1 MARIFFRLD
10 DITPNMNWDKFN
22 FIVSLFG
29 RYNIKPL
36 LAVIPDN
43 KDSELLRYP
52 IDLDFWRIIKELS
65 QDGWVIAQHGY
76 QHLAK
81 GDGGVLSIHKNG
93 EFGGLSFESQ
103 EAMIISGRKI
113 MEAQTV
119 SSDVFVAPRH
129 SFDKKT
135 IRALKQNGFHFISD
149 GIALWPFKKFDIVW
163 LPQITWRPR
172 KFPLGLLT
180 FALHHNTMN
189 EADFSEL
196 EKFVTDE
203 ALITSNTSSLSV
215 EEMSKALVHPERFAG
230 LHFFNPVHLMP
241 LVEIIV
247 HSKVSPET
255 LGALYK
261 WCLRVKKTP
270 VIVKDGPGFLVN
282 RILMPYMNE
291 AGYLLEEGVALKD
304 LDQAALNFGIKKA
317 KGDIILFTDDDCLV
331 PTNWVE
337 RYKKIFKEND
347 VGVVGGYLIPKESN
361 IFYAI
366 DKIKDKI
373 LGVGYLGNKE
383 IISRN
388 IKVGFTNNCG
398 YRKDVLMKVGFFN
411 ENFRVPAGEDTE
423 LNDRVAKHYNA
434 MYIPI
439 SVIHN
444 NKYNYQY
451 LTNMVWKQVIEKMP
465 PKNALSSTLGLI
477 ILSPWVLFKVI
488 KKVIQYRK

>member
-1 MARIFFRLD
+1 M
-10 DITPNMNWDKFN
+10 K
-22 FIVSLFG
+22 VSIIIPT
-29 RYNIKPL
+29 YNRS
-36 LAVIPDN
+36 N
-43 KDSELLRYP
+43 KLYETLKSLG
-52 IDLDFWRIIKELS
+52 K
-65 QDGWVIAQHGY
+65 
-76 QHLAK
+76 
-81 GDGGVLSIHKNG
+81 
-93 EFGGLSFESQ
+93 Q
-103 EAMIISGRKI
+103 E
-113 MEAQTV
+113 
-119 SSDVFVAPRH
+119 
-129 SFDKKT
+129 
-135 IRALKQNGFHFISD
+135 
-149 GIALWPFKKFDIVW
+149 
-163 LPQITWRPR
+163 
-172 KFPLGLLT
+172 
-180 FALHHNTMN
+180 
-189 EADFSEL
+189 
-196 EKFVTDE
+196 
-203 ALITSNTSSLSV
+203 
-215 EEMSKALVHPERFAG
+215 
-230 LHFFNPVHLMP
+230 
-241 LVEIIV
+241 EIIV
-247 HSKVSPET
+247 VDDCSTDGTKEMILNYFHDNIRY
-255 LGALYK
+255 YK
-261 WCLRVKKTP
+261 TDKNS
-270 VIVKDGPGFLVN
+270 GPAIARNL
-282 RILMPYMNE
+282 
-291 AGYLLEEGVALKD
+291 
-304 LDQAALNFGIKKA
+304 GIKKA

>member
-129 SFDKKT
+129 SFDKKA
-135 IRALKQNGFHFISD
+135 IKALKQNGFHFISD

-196 EKFVTDE
+196 EKF
-203 ALITSNTSSLSV
+203 
-215 EEMSKALVHPERFAG
+215 
-230 LHFFNPVHLMP
+230 
-241 LVEIIV
+241 
-247 HSKVSPET
+247 
-255 LGALYK
+255 
-261 WCLRVKKTP
+261 
-270 VIVKDGPGFLVN
+270 
-282 RILMPYMNE
+282 
-291 AGYLLEEGVALKD
+291 
-304 LDQAALNFGIKKA
+304 IK
-317 KGDIILFTDDDCLV
+317 
-331 PTNWVE
+331 NNQ
-337 RYKKIFKEND
+337 KKIGDFNELALWYQKAPIWKKVLTCVINA
-347 VGVVGGYLIPKESN
+347 
-361 IFYAI
+361 IFAPLWIVAY
-366 DKIKDKI
+366 KIKH
-373 LGVGYLGNKE
+373 G
-383 IISRN
+383 
-388 IKVGFTNNCG
+388 
-398 YRKDVLMKVGFFN
+398 
-411 ENFRVPAGEDTE
+411 
-423 LNDRVAKHYNA
+423 
-434 MYIPI
+434 
-439 SVIHN
+439 
-444 NKYNYQY
+444 
-451 LTNMVWKQVIEKMP
+451 
-465 PKNALSSTLGLI
+465 LS
-477 ILSPWVLFKVI
+477 K
-488 KKVIQYRK
+488 